1 MVLGHSD
8 YHYAHEVIFF
18 GYHPLAAV
26 AADGAAGAGT
36 ATTPRPSVGQSAD
49 TPAAKATGNSHDFCE
64 DADAA
69 TDGRPPKP
77 AEQKRRTG
85 NPGKRKL
92 PDLAAVTPLPASS
105 PPDPPRPL
113 GAAGGALWERAWGHG
128 RAWMAETDAELLML
142 TCEQLDERQSL
153 RLKVLRDGDWR
164 ERAALRA
171 LDKAVQDGLSMLR
184 SPCWRPWGFP
194 VSGHENS
201 PGAAMVFPGLGVLSW
216 SGA

>member
-1 MVLGHSD
+1 M
-8 YHYAHEVIFF
+8 
-18 GYHPLAAV
+18 P
-26 AADGAAGAGT
+26 
-36 ATTPRPSVGQSAD
+36 PR
-49 TPAAKATGNSHDFCE
+49 T
-64 DADAA
+64 
-69 TDGRPPKP
+69 GRPPKP

-142 TCEQLDERQSL
+142 TCEQLDERQAL
-153 RLKVLRDGDWR
+153 RLKVLREGDWR

-171 LDKAVQDGLSMLR
+171 LDKAVQDGLSMLGFTPTDRTRMGVAEVTVR
-184 SPCWRPWGFP
+184 SKLDDIANRR
-194 VSGHENS
+194 SQRSTRN
-201 PGAAMVFPGLGVLSW
+201 
-216 SGA
+216 